1 MRPRR
6 RRDRQAVKI
15 TRLEQVAR
23 PGLESGGRGGMLAAG
38 AGGGALARISL
49 TCCWQHDSQ
58 RCAGACGAVRGGRLT
73 QSVAGWLA
81 RSARRQPVRSSAC
94 LDAKLPGIRGD
105 RRVAEAVVGVT
116 VRAGGRACAAG
127 PAGSAA
133 LLR

>member
-1 MRPRR
+1 VRPRR

-38 AGGGALARISL
+38 AGGVPLARISL
-49 TCCWQHDSQ
+49 TCCWQHEAS
-58 RCAGACGAVRGGRLT
+58 AVRALVVPLT

-81 RSARRQPVRSSAC
+81 RSARRQPVRSGAC

>member
-1 MRPRR
+1 LQDGWRVPR
-6 RRDRQAVKI
+6 
-15 TRLEQVAR
+15 VASR
-23 PGLESGGRGGMLAAG
+23 
-38 AGGGALARISL
+38 
-49 TCCWQHDSQ
+49 
-58 RCAGACGAVRGGRLT
+58 
-73 QSVAGWLA
+73 
-81 RSARRQPVRSSAC
+81 VRSSAC